1 MAFPDAFEISRQFMV
16 TKPCLKR
23 LIKSQFFSDFFQKG
37 NVQPP
42 LPNKFHSRLKT
53 RCLNK
58 VIDHYLQSS
67 RSSLA
72 EEYLFAL
79 GFLARPFASSIAANV
94 ESENSR

>member
-1 MAFPDAFEISRQFMV
+1 MAFPDTFEISRQFMV
-16 TKPCLKR
+16 TMLCFKR
-23 LIKSQFFSDFFQKG
+23 LIKSQFFNDIFQKR

-42 LPNKFHSRLKT
+42 LPSKFHSRLKT

-58 VIDHYLQSS
+58 LIDHYLQSS